1 MHFACGHSY
10 NLRSLGENEKECP
23 ICAPQFRAIL
33 DIKRAMRSG
42 ATEQVCTDCCDCSS
56 EANTRLT
63 YTLMTDRLD
72 VAIVQLLTFSVVCSV
87 CEHRGVPQN
96 RSHSSAQHAC
106 YHTHHEVAG

>member
-42 ATEQVCTDCCDCSS
+42 ATEQVCVDCTYCMS
-56 EANTRLT
+56 ETNLPDWKLVVRLN
-63 YTLMTDRLD
+63 
-72 VAIVQLLTFSVVCSV
+72 QL
-87 CEHRGVPQN
+87 
-96 RSHSSAQHAC
+96 HS
-106 YHTHHEVAG
+106 